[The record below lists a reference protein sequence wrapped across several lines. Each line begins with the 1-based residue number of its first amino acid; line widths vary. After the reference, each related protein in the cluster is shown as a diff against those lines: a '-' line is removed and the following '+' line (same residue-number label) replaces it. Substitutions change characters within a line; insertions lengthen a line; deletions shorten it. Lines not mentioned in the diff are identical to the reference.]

1 MDFPV
6 GDLMDE
12 GACYAFLV
20 SVLHPRGLACPRCGA
35 AADRLGVHR
44 RHRDP
49 VVDYQCGACGRVF
62 NAFAGTPLA
71 GTSRRPSQVVLIL
84 RAVARGESTAGL
96 AREVGCSRPHLLRL
110 RHRLQANAADWLA
123 RFDAGPLPDAVVEA
137 DEMYQNAG
145 EKRRKTPRPAGP
157 AAAAGQQAEGARHV
171 GQRPAAGAGRRR
183 P

>member
-6 GDLMDE
+6 ADLMDE
-12 GACYAFLV
+12 RACYDYLV
-20 SVLHPRGLACPRCGA
+20 SVLHPRGLACPGCG

-49 VVDYQCGACGRVF
+49 VVDHRCRACGRVF

-71 GTSRRPSQVVLIL
+71 GTSRRPSQIVLVL
-84 RAVARGESTAGL
+84 RAVAKGESTAGL
-96 AREVGCSRPHLLRL
+96 ARELGGSRPHLLRL

-123 RFDAGPLPDAVVEA
+123 RFDAGPLPDATVEA

-145 EKRRKTPRPAGP
+145 EKRRKAPRPGRP
-157 AAAAGQQAEGARHV
+157 APPAGQQAAGARDV
-171 GQRPAAGAGRRR
+171 GQRPAAGPGRRR